1 METTAEMIAPIRRRI
16 EAIIPAHGLPL
27 VTRAL
32 AKLYTSIV
40 PGMNYSMVRCARLD
54 AMDEAIRA
62 DAMGCPGLSDEWLGI
77 AYALDE
83 ISADLDG

>member
-1 METTAEMIAPIRRRI
+1 MIAPIRRRI
-16 EAIIPAHGLPL
+16 EAIIPAHSLPL

-32 AKLYTSIV
+32 DKLYASIV
-40 PGMNYSMVRCARLD
+40 PGMNYSMVRHARLD

-62 DAMGCPGLSDEWLGI
+62 DSMGCPGLSSQWLGV

-83 ISADLDG
+83 ISADLDS